1 MKDTFQDK
9 SDDVFMEKEIL
20 MRVLV
25 VEDDEGLNLLAQ
37 KALKRVGFET
47 KGVLTGADALV
58 CILEDPD
65 RILLVD
71 QFLPDMTGT
80 ELIKTLQD
88 QDFQIPFVAM
98 TGQGNE
104 KTAVEMMKMGAR
116 DYLVKGFD
124 FSEQL
129 PNIFR
134 RVVRELE
141 TERRLALAE
150 SQTLHLQEQFA
161 QAQKLESIGR
171 LAGGV
176 AHDLNNLL
184 SPILGY
190 GEMLLEDTLENDPS
204 REPLNQI
211 VHAGKRARDLVR
223 QLLAFSRKQT
233 LEFAPL
239 DLNELLIRFEKLLR
253 RTIREDV
260 AIHLKL
266 DPSLPFIKGDVGQLE
281 QVVMNLV
288 VNAQDAMP
296 DGGDLSITTTEIE
309 LDGTDVERFEGGI
322 PGPHVILTVKDT
334 GAGMTATTLEHLYE
348 PFFTTKEI
356 GKGTGLG
363 LATVYGI
370 VKQHG
375 GTIQAQSKS
384 GETLFRVYLPVFLEG
399 LIAQIPQTVNT
410 SSSDEARRGETI
422 LLVEDNEQ
430 VRDLTEIILKREGYE
445 VLVAE
450 NGNDAMGQLANQAVR
465 VHLLLTDVVMP
476 EMNGKELFQKVSK
489 LYPEIRAIYMSGYTD
504 DVIAHH
510 GVMDAGVH
518 FIQKPFAV
526 NALTTKIRE
535 VLDQ

>member
-1 MKDTFQDK
+1 
-9 SDDVFMEKEIL
+9 MEKEMM

-25 VEDDEGLNLLAQ
+25 VEDDEGLNHLAQ
-37 KALKRVGFET
+37 KALKRVGFDAM
-47 KGVLTGADALV
+47 GVLTGAEALV
-58 CILEDPD
+58 RILEDPE

-80 ELIKTLQD
+80 QLIKTLQD
-88 QDFQIPFVAM
+88 QGLLIPFVAM

-141 TERRLALAE
+141 TERRLAIAE
-150 SQTLHLQEQFA
+150 QETLHLQEQFA

-190 GEMLLEDTLENDPS
+190 GEMLLEDTPDNDPR
-204 REPLNQI
+204 RESLKEI

-239 DLNELLIRFEKLLR
+239 DLNLLLTRFEKLLR

-260 AIHLKL
+260 AIHMNL
-266 DPSLPFIKGDVGQLE
+266 DPSLPLIKGDVGQLE
-281 QVVMNLV
+281 QVVMNLA

-296 DGGDLSITTTEIE
+296 DGGTLSITTTEIE
-309 LDGTDVERFEGGI
+309 LDGIDVERFEGGI

-334 GAGMTATTLEHLYE
+334 GMGMTDNTLKHLYE

-375 GTIQAQSKS
+375 GTIQAQSS
-384 GETLFRVYLPVFLEG
+384 PGETIFRVYLPVFLEG
-399 LIAQIPQTVNT
+399 LTADLPKTVNA
-410 SSSDEARRGETI
+410 SPSHGARRGETI

-430 VRDLTEIILKREGYE
+430 VRDLSVIILNREGYE

-450 NGNDAMGQLANQAVR
+450 NGNDALARLADHPGHVD
-465 VHLLLTDVVMP
+465 LLLTDVVMP
-476 EMNGKELFQKVSK
+476 EMNGKELFQAVSA
-489 LYPEIRAIYMSGYTD
+489 LYPEIRLVYMSGYSD

-526 NALTTKIRE
+526 NALVSKIRE

>member
-1 MKDTFQDK
+1 M
-9 SDDVFMEKEIL
+9 M

-25 VEDDEGLNLLAQ
+25 VEDDEGLNHLAQ
-37 KALKRVGFET
+37 KTLKRVGFET
-47 KGVLTGADALV
+47 NGVLTGADALV
-58 CILEDPD
+58 SILEDPD

-80 ELIKTLQD
+80 ELIKTIQD
-88 QDFQIPFVAM
+88 QDLQIPFVAM

-129 PNIFR
+129 PHIFR
-134 RVVRELE
+134 RVFRELE

-150 SQTLHLQEQFA
+150 SQTLYLQEQFV

-171 LAGGV
+171 LAGGI

-190 GEMLLEDTLENDPS
+190 GEILLEDTLENDPRRDS
-204 REPLNQI
+204 LNQI

-233 LEFAPL
+233 LEFKPL
-239 DLNELLIRFEKLLR
+239 YLNELLTRFEKLLC

-260 AIHLKL
+260 AIHMKL
-266 DPSLPFIKGDVGQLE
+266 DPSLPLIKGDVGQLE

-296 DGGDLSITTTEIE
+296 DGGNLSITTSEIE
-309 LDGTDVERFEGGI
+309 LKKSDVELFEGGI
-322 PGPHVILTVKDT
+322 PGPHIILTVKDT
-334 GAGMTATTLEHLYE
+334 GGGMTATTLKHLYE

-375 GTIQAQSKS
+375 GTIQAQSRP
-384 GETLFRVYLPVFLEG
+384 GETLFRVYLPVFQEG
-399 LIAQIPQTVNT
+399 LSAQAIKVVHTPPSGEV
-410 SSSDEARRGETI
+410 RRNETI
-422 LLVEDNEQ
+422 LLVEDNGQ
-430 VRDLTEIILKREGYE
+430 VRDLTEIILKREGYG
-445 VLVAE
+445 VLVAK
-450 NGNDAMGQLANQAVR
+450 NGIDALDQLAKHSER

-476 EMNGKELFQKVSK
+476 EMNGKELFQKMSV
-489 LYPEIRAIYMSGYTD
+489 LYPKIKAIYMSGYTD

-526 NALTTKIRE
+526 NALTAKVRE

>member
-1 MKDTFQDK
+1 MKSTSQDK
-9 SDDVFMEKEIL
+9 FGKVFMEKEIM

-25 VEDDEGLNLLAQ
+25 VEDDEGLNHLAQ
-37 KALKRVGFET
+37 KSLKRVGFET
-47 KGVLTGADALV
+47 KGVLTGADALACV
-58 CILEDPD
+58 MNDPE

-71 QFLPDMTGT
+71 QFLPDMIGT
-80 ELIKTLQD
+80 QLIRTLQD
-88 QDFQIPFVAM
+88 QGILVPFVAM

-134 RVVRELE
+134 RVFRELE
-141 TERRLALAE
+141 TERRLAFAE
-150 SQTLHLQEQFA
+150 QETLYLQEQFA

-190 GEMLLEDTLENDPS
+190 GEMLLEDTLENDPR
-204 REPLNQI
+204 RESLKQI
-211 VHAGKRARDLVR
+211 LYAGKRARDLVR

-233 LEFAPL
+233 LEFKPI
-239 DLNELLIRFEKLLR
+239 DLNELLTRFEKLLC

-260 AIHLKL
+260 VIHLDL
-266 DPSLPFIKGDVGQLE
+266 EPSLALIKGDVGQLE
-281 QVVMNLV
+281 QVVMNLA
-288 VNAQDAMP
+288 VNAQDAMV
-296 DGGDLSITTTEIE
+296 DGGKLSIKTTEIE
-309 LDGTDVERFEGGI
+309 LDGTDVKLFEGGI
-322 PGPHVILTVKDT
+322 PGPHVMLTVKDT
-334 GAGMTATTLEHLYE
+334 GSGMTPDTLKHLYE

-375 GTIQAQSKS
+375 GTIQAESS
-384 GETLFRVYLPVFLEG
+384 TGGSIFRVYLPVFLEG
-399 LIAQIPQTVNT
+399 LTVQVPQITD
-410 SSSDEARRGETI
+410 SSPSEVRREII

-445 VLVAE
+445 VLVAK
-450 NGNDAMGQLANQAVR
+450 NGNDAIARLAGHPGQVNLI
-465 VHLLLTDVVMP
+465 LTDVVMP
-476 EMNGKELFQKVSK
+476 EMNGKQLFQKVSA
-489 LYPEIRAIYMSGYTD
+489 LYPGIRVIYMSGYAD

-526 NALTTKIRE
+526 NVLNAKVRE